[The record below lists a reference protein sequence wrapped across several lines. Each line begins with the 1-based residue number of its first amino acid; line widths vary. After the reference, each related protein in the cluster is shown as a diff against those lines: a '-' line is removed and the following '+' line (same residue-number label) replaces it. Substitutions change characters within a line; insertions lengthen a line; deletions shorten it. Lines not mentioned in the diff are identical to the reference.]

1 MGGARAADGREPP
14 DTQSAAEVFRVGAAD
29 AGWIDLSPEPE
40 PEPKSKSKPEGGS
53 AMLAAFVKK
62 HAPSEASKAAESSE

>member
-1 MGGARAADGREPP
+1 MPQQLTCIGVAKASLPIVAPRSPELGAR
-14 DTQSAAEVFRVGAAD
+14 S
-29 AGWIDLSPEPE
+29 SKPELEAE
-40 PEPKSKSKPEGGS
+40 PEPKSKYKPAGGS